1 MIRLDNVKV
10 SFKNKVAVNLGRV
23 IEIEEG
29 DRVGII
35 GSNGAGKTTLL
46 KSILGVV
53 PHEGNISMDIESRE
67 IAVHMQQNEYI
78 ETVPVKVI
86 LEAIMGCKIDDNPLL
101 LEMINFFD
109 FKECLKKR
117 WKHLSGGQKQR
128 LTLIMVL
135 CKESPVTMLDEVT
148 SGLDFE
154 TRQRLMEK
162 LTEWYSKRDST
173 LLITSHYYEELESL
187 ATKILYME
195 NGCVIDYGNKEEL
208 FEKYCGKSVVIFK
221 ENQRA
226 EEIANLHNRIYAPAG
241 TIAVSCKNIGEEV
254 DVCSKLSESDINFRR
269 SNNDIEIMTI
279 NAKMRRAL

>member
-78 ETVPVKVI
+78 ETVPIKVI
-86 LEAIMGCKIDDNPLL
+86 LEAIMECKIDDNPLL

-109 FKECLKKR
+109 FNECLKKR

-195 NGCVIDYGNKEEL
+195 NGRVIDYGNKEEL

-241 TIAVSCKNIGEEV
+241 KIAVSCKNIGEEV
-254 DVCSKLSESDINFRR
+254 DVCSNLSEADINFRR